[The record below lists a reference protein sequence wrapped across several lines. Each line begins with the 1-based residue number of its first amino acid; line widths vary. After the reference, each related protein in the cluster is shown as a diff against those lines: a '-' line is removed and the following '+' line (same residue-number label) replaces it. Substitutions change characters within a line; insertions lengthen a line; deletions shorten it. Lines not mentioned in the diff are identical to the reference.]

1 MSAKTTEL
9 ELGEISEINMTPFVD
24 IVLVLLVI
32 FMATATLITENR
44 IGITLPS
51 SVSSDAK
58 TEEKENISISIDSNS
73 TIFANGTKTELSALP
88 QLLKDKKAAILRADA
103 KTSFESVIAVI
114 DECKKA
120 GIVKYQVDTNK
131 KEQ

>member
-44 IGITLPS
+44 IGVTLPS

-58 TEEKENISISIDSNS
+58 TEEKENITISIDSNS
-73 TIFANGTKTELSALP
+73 TIFVDGTKTDLSALAK
-88 QLLKDKKAAILRADA
+88 LLKDKKAAILRADA
-103 KTSFESVIAVI
+103 KTSFESVVAVI

-131 KEQ
+131 KER

>member
-44 IGITLPS
+44 IGVTLPS
-51 SVSSDAK
+51 SQTSDAK
-58 TEEKENISISIDSNS
+58 TEEKENITISIDANS
-73 TIFANGTKTELSALP
+73 TLFVGGARTEPSALSA
-88 QLLKDKKAAILRADA
+88 LLKDKKAAILRADA
-103 KTSFESVIAVI
+103 KTDFEAVITVI

-120 GIVKYQVDTNK
+120 GITKYQVDTNRK
-131 KEQ
+131 